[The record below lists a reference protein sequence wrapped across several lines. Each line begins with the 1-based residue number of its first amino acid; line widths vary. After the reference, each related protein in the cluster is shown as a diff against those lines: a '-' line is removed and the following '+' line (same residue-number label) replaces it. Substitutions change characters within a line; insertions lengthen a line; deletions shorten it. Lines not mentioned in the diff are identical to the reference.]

1 MRISIILFSLFL
13 VQTSLYS
20 NKMESPNRHNFS
32 ANDPYEGVP
41 YEERPEAADREN
53 ILTVNDLLRQN
64 VPTFWK
70 HKTSISDSMEINQIA
85 EMRARLDLMEK
96 KVISRIEEIPGV
108 YEIIEENK
116 MLEAEIQNFLT
127 LRRAE
132 LKDLHKQ
139 IKKVQDDL
147 NAEKQVKAND
157 IDDVQVQIQRLYEEI
172 DLHLEQPDSSYSD
185 SYVANRKERVR
196 KLMRKKKTL
205 KKDYVQLDY
214 PRIRRLKKRLEFLEE
229 RRNEIHEKSK
239 DLSFKYVRR
248 RVEQI
253 EKNNARV
260 NYLAAVHLPRS
271 ETRKIRTSLAKI
283 REIRGKIESAQGD
296 LKSKDSAQA
305 QLESEIMF
313 EERYYDEVANREQEI
328 LDEIRRSRET
338 IRQGRSQNRADGSA
352 PSRSSYTGSSSDPVG
367 EQKKASGKNQHMIVV
382 PLQQGMDLE
391 KIGQLPGVLKKDEH
405 FSSVDKPTIIYM
417 TPDQMPGANSREAA
431 DSQEIEELKLE
442 LQTLR
447 ESMKALSQTLMS
459 QGQQQRMMPPTR
471 NYPSM
476 EQMRYQERMR
486 EPGSAPQTQ
495 VSPEQQ
501 SGGETQQNT
510 SVSKTPPKKAQA
522 TKSANDP
529 LADALASD
537 LAEADD
543 F

>member
-1 MRISIILFSLFL
+1 MRISIFLFSLFL

-20 NKMESPNRHNFS
+20 NKMESPNRHNFA
-32 ANDPYEGVP
+32 ANDPYDGVP
-41 YEERPEAADREN
+41 YEERPEAVDREN

-70 HKTSISDSMEINQIA
+70 HKTSMSDSMEINKIA

-147 NAEKQVKAND
+147 SAEKQVKAND
-157 IDDVQVQIQRLYEEI
+157 IDDVQVQIQRLYGEI

-271 ETRKIRTSLAKI
+271 ETRKIRTSLSKI

-338 IRQGRSQNRADGSA
+338 IRQGRSQSRADGSA
-352 PSRSSYTGSSSDPVG
+352 PARSSYTGGSSVPVE
-367 EQKKASGKNQHMIVV
+367 EQKKAAGKKQHMIVV

-417 TPDQMPGANSREAA
+417 TPDQMPGASSREVA

-447 ESMKALSQTLMS
+447 ESMKALSQSLMS
-459 QGQQQRMMPPTR
+459 QGQQQRMVAPTR
-471 NYPSM
+471 NYQSM
-476 EQMRYQERMR
+476 EQMRYQDRMR
-486 EPGSAPQTQ
+486 EPQGAPQAQTNP
-495 VSPEQQ
+495 VQQ
-501 SGGETQQNT
+501 SGSETQQDT
-510 SVSKTPPKKAQA
+510 PVSKAPAKKTQAPKS
-522 TKSANDP
+522 TNDS